1 MKQALCVLM
10 IVLSLSAGFQQAAL
24 VLHFRQH
31 QAAIEQQ
38 FCINKNNPALGCHG
52 TCHLKKQLEKTGNTD
67 PGSAPIYQRLDML
80 AISVVAFAPQNKVTE
95 IPDRRP
101 LYRDSYYT
109 EPLRE
114 VSVPPPIAWP
124 ALTPTTAFTV

>member
-1 MKQALCVLM
+1 MKPALCMLM

-67 PGSAPIYQRLDML
+67 PGSAPIYQRLHTL
-80 AISVVAFAPQNKVTE
+80 TSSVLVHATQHKVT
-95 IPDRRP
+95 DVLYTRP
-101 LYRDSYYT
+101 LYRASYYT

-114 VSVPPPIAWP
+114 VSLPPPISWTS
-124 ALTPTTAFTV
+124 LTPSTVFTV